1 MTSYSIKTSKIVVVI
16 FSICCGILSSRL
28 TLTSGVTPIHFYTLK
43 VIARLFLILLML
55 FYMMQILQ
63 IKNMKTN
70 TIGLWTIVLCVLVLF
85 SNIYSV
91 DRVNTS
97 IATIEFL
104 SNVIS
109 SVFIGTLICRE
120 KIDLNIS
127 LLWISFPILAILSF
141 YLLTDPNM
149 AFKNMNGA
157 IGEGQNFLGLGGQII
172 HVHSLSMMC
181 AILVH
186 LLLWQT
192 HKSLYI
198 SLIILTLG
206 IICLLTL
213 SRAGMIGLSLII
225 VYRIMFTRSK
235 TFVKMFGKL
244 SILISAMACF
254 VFLGDSLISV
264 FIRGSEIS
272 TILTGSHRLNIFMSL
287 IQSTLMQSPLLGF
300 GYGNLSIYGS
310 EFYVQDLN
318 IYRTNAHSSYF
329 QILANLGII
338 GLTAFVILQYHLF
351 VNLNR
356 ISVLSRGLPAL
367 VVVFILFQL
376 AQTSLVGDT
385 TPIQIMFFVFIGF
398 TCEYQKRNG

>member
-1 MTSYSIKTSKIVVVI
+1 MC
-16 FSICCGILSSRL
+16 FG
-28 TLTSGVTPIHFYTLK
+28 
-43 VIARLFLILLML
+43 
-55 FYMMQILQ
+55 
-63 IKNMKTN
+63 
-70 TIGLWTIVLCVLVLF
+70 LF

-127 LLWISFPILAILSF
+127 LLWINFPILAILSF

-385 TPIQIMFFVFIGF
+385 TPIKLCFVFIGF
-398 TCEYQKRNG
+398 TCGTKEKRLTGTVMSIQNQMDLVNQLIDSLVKLSLIEKLLYKIASIGFLTGVLNMVAVQPKTSVQSH